1 MGLRKAS
8 AYSRKLN
15 RPYTRKSSVKSKSY
29 IKTVPNQLVVKFKM
43 GNIKDYDEG
52 RMKYILILAS
62 SEDILIRDNA
72 LEASRQHIHKILE
85 EELQGQFYFEV
96 KVYPHHIIREKKMLT
111 GAGADRVQT
120 GMAHSF
126 GTNMGRAAIVKAGQE
141 IFLVAVTGEKP
152 KRMVYKTLEQIK
164 SKLPGSSRILTE
176 EKK

>member
-29 IKTVPNQLVVKFKM
+29 VKTVPNQLVVKFKM

-52 RMKYILILAS
+52 RMKYILMLAS

-111 GAGADRVQT
+111 GAGADRMST
-120 GMAHSF
+120 GMTLSF
-126 GTNMGRAAIVKAGQE
+126 GMPIGRGALVKKNQA
-141 IFLVAVTGEKP
+141 IFLIAVENEKAR
-152 KRMVYKTLEQIK
+152 KIALNAYNKIK
-164 SKLPGSSRILTE
+164 AKLPGHTRIVL
-176 EKK
+176 EKP